1 VSELEVRV
9 AGAEDM
15 PAVYAL
21 RHEVFVLGQR
31 VPPEIERDDL
41 DAAATHAVATEDGRV
56 VGTGRL
62 VARPDR
68 VGVVGRMAVHPS
80 AQGRGAGRQ
89 VLSLLEFCARFQE
102 LSAVELHAQTHA
114 QWFYARAGYAPVGGT
129 YLEAGIEHVTMRKPL
144 PLVRPVRDE
153 DSAALIDLIE
163 RCWSEYPGC
172 VMDVDGEEPWL
183 RAPASSYDGW
193 RGQMSVVELDGQ
205 VVACVGVK
213 PVGQDSDGGGLVE
226 LKSLYVDAAA
236 RRRGLGSELVGL
248 VEAAAAATG
257 AHGVRLWSDTR
268 FEAAHRLYE
277 RLGYVRLPGT
287 RDLHDLSGS
296 SEFCYVK
303 KL

>member
-1 VSELEVRV
+1 VSELQVRI
-9 AGAEDM
+9 AGTEDL

-21 RHEVFVLGQR
+21 RHEVFVVGQQ
-31 VPPEIERDDL
+31 VPPEIERDEL
-41 DAAATHAVATEDGRV
+41 DAAATHAVATEAGRV

-80 AQGRGAGRQ
+80 AQGRGVGRQ
-89 VLSLLEFCARFQE
+89 VLSLLEFCARYQE
-102 LSAVELHAQTHA
+102 LAAVELHAQTHA
-114 QWFYARAGYAPVGGT
+114 RQFYSRAGYQPVGAT
-129 YLEAGIEHVTMRKPL
+129 YLEAGIEHITMRKPL
-144 PLVRPVRDE
+144 PLLRAVRDT

-163 RCWSEYPGC
+163 RCWSAYPGC

-183 RAPASSYDGW
+183 RAPASSYDSW
-193 RGQMSVVELDGQ
+193 QGQMSVVELDGR

-213 PVGQDSDGGGLVE
+213 PVTDGLVE
-226 LKSLYVDAAA
+226 LKSLYVDASA

-248 VEAAAAATG
+248 VEAAAGAAG

-268 FEAAHRLYE
+268 FEDAHRLYE

-287 RDLHDLSGS
+287 RELHDLSGS
-296 SEFCYVK
+296 SEYGYVK